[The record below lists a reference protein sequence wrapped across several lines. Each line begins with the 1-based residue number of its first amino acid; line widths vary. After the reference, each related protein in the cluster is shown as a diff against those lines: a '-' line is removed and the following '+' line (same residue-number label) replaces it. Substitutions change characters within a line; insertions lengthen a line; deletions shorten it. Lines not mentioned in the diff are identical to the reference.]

1 MIEAMSSGLAC
12 IVSDVGSI
20 SNYIKHEENGL
31 LIKPNCP
38 DELASSIMKLID
50 DKILLIKISRNSFN
64 FAMKNFTIKK
74 AEEIFEREIE
84 SLS

>member
-1 MIEAMSSGLAC
+1 MSNKFKIL
-12 IVSDVGSI
+12 
-20 SNYIKHEENGL
+20 ENGL
-31 LIKPNCP
+31 LIKPKSP

-50 DKILLIKISRNSFN
+50 DKILLKKISRNSFN